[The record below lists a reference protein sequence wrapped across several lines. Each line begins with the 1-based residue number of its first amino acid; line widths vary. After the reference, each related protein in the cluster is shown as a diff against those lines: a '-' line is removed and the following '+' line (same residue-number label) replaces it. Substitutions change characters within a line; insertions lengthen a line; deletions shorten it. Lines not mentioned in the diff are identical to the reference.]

1 MVLTWIIQFAEWSS
15 LVVRDMDYYLM
26 FVGRLQTGTEQVVM
40 DIERQYM
47 SGNNYV
53 RLALRV

>member
-1 MVLTWIIQFAEWSS
+1 
-15 LVVRDMDYYLM
+15 M

>member
-1 MVLTWIIQFAEWSS
+1 MVLTWILQFAEWSS
-15 LVVRDMDYYLM
+15 LVIRDMDCCLIL
-26 FVGRLQTGTEQVVM
+26 VGRLQTGTEQVVM

-47 SGNNYV
+47 PRNNYV